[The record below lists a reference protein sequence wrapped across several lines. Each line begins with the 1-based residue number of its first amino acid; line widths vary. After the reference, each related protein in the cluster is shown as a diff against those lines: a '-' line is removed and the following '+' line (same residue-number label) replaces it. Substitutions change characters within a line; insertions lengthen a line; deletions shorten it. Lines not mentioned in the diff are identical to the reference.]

1 MENAL
6 EPAFCVHSPPL
17 DTWWWGRRWRWRRDT
32 GQITKRILNKIR
44 VIKEMHTRDC
54 ILICT
59 LYALFYKL
67 GSSTLTRILTKW
79 HNNATNIQTLSPRLC
94 FRKKGKSFYI
104 CLFIVVANRISR
116 YTTNV
121 IIIINDKLINKKKMP
136 SRCILRK
143 YFLIINK
150 TVDYYYCIWVQWEN
164 FIHSEYK

>member
-1 MENAL
+1 
-6 EPAFCVHSPPL
+6 
-17 DTWWWGRRWRWRRDT
+17 
-32 GQITKRILNKIR
+32 
-44 VIKEMHTRDC
+44 MHT
-54 ILICT
+54 LCT
-59 LYALFYKL
+59 LSQTWVLNFN
-67 GSSTLTRILTKW
+67 SVRQESILTKW

-121 IIIINDKLINKKKMP
+121 IIIINDKLINQLP

-150 TVDYYYCIWVQWEN
+150 TVDYIVFEDNEKTLSKANKQIMALSLI
-164 FIHSEYK
+164 FIHFPKTQIKQ